1 MRQQDLARMLGAPGL
16 ASDVSWPKEGVEV
29 FDLFCGAGGFSQG
42 AVQAG
47 HRVVFA
53 CDLDAQALATHER
66 NHPHNCEHRCAA
78 LPLNDL
84 PYPTDGRRFHLHGS
98 PPCQKFSLAQHGTA
112 TEAQI
117 VEGGESL
124 VEWFLC
130 EALERSNCT
139 TWSMEEVDSPR
150 IQHILERFRRKH
162 RKQIDWDVF
171 EFELLGVPQTR
182 VRLLA
187 GTPALIVRLRQL
199 RSADRIR
206 GVCDVIKEPRGTH
219 VRGTTGSETLRKKT
233 KREPGEAKYRYR
245 TASLDYQARRINK
258 PAHTL
263 CAKLRTAGWF
273 TMTTRKMAHDYKPF
287 NVEEM
292 AALQTFPKGYK
303 WPKQV
308 THAARQIG
316 NAVPPLIAQLLLSGR
331 EQQQQP
337 LPLPQRRRRPTPTEP
352 IVRCRDDS
360 DLED

>member
-16 ASDVSWPKEGVEV
+16 VSDVSWPKEGVEV

-53 CDLDAQALATHER
+53 CDFDARALATHER
-66 NHPHNCEHRCAA
+66 NHPHGCEHRCGA
-78 LPLNDL
+78 LPLDDL
-84 PYPTDGRRFHLHGS
+84 PYPTDGRCFHLHGS
-98 PPCQKFSLAQHGTA
+98 PPCQKFSVAHGRAGGA
-112 TEAQI
+112 TEAE

-124 VEWFLC
+124 VEWFLR

-150 IQHILERFRRKH
+150 IQCILEQFRRKH

-171 EFELLGVPQTR
+171 DFELLGVPQTR
-182 VRLLA
+182 TRILA

-199 RSADRIR
+199 RSSARIR
-206 GVCDVIKEPRGTH
+206 SVRDTIKEPRGTH

-233 KREPGEAKYRYR
+233 KREPGEAKFLYR
-245 TASLDYQARRINK
+245 AAPLDYQARRINK

-263 CAKLRTAGWF
+263 CAKLRTSGWF
-273 TMTTRKMAHDYKPF
+273 TMTAQKMAHDYKPF
-287 NVEEM
+287 NVSEM
-292 AALQTFPKGYK
+292 AALQTFPDDYK

-331 EQQQQP
+331 EQQQQQR
-337 LPLPQRRRRPTPTEP
+337 QRRQSAPTAPTE
-352 IVRCRDDS
+352 RCRDDS

>member
-1 MRQQDLARMLGAPGL
+1 MRQQDLARMLGAP
-16 ASDVSWPKEGVEV
+16 ASSPSVSWPKEGVEV
-29 FDLFCGAGGFSQG
+29 FDLFSGAGGFSQG

-53 CDLDAQALATHER
+53 CDFDADALATHER
-66 NHPHNCEHRCAA
+66 NHPGGCEHRCAA
-78 LPLNDL
+78 LPLDDI
-84 PYPTDGRRFHLHGS
+84 PYPTDGRHFHLHGS

-124 VEWFLC
+124 VEWFLR

-150 IQHILERFRRKH
+150 IHRILGQFRRKH
-162 RKQIDWDVF
+162 RKRIDWDVF
-171 EFELLGVPQTR
+171 DFELLGVPQTR
-182 VRLLA
+182 TRILA

-199 RSADRIR
+199 RAADRIR
-206 GVCDVIKEPRGTH
+206 SVRDTLKEPRGTH
-219 VRGTTGSETLRKKT
+219 TKGTSTTDTVRNKSRLD
-233 KREPGEAKYRYR
+233 EAGKAKFVYR
-245 TASLDYQARRINK
+245 TLKLHEKSRPISK

-273 TMTTRKMAHDYKPF
+273 TMTPGQVAHDYKPF
-287 NVEEM
+287 NIAEM
-292 AALQTFPKGYK
+292 AALQTFPEDYR

-316 NAVPPLIAQLLLSGR
+316 NAVPPLIAQLLLSEC
-331 EQQQQP
+331 EQQ
-337 LPLPQRRRRPTPTEP
+337 RR
-352 IVRCRDDS
+352 
-360 DLED
+360 

>member
-16 ASDVSWPKEGVEV
+16 VSDVSWPKEGVEV

-53 CDLDAQALATHER
+53 CDFDAQALATHER
-66 NHPHNCEHRCAA
+66 NHPHDCEHRCAA
-78 LPLNDL
+78 LPLDDL
-84 PYPTDGRRFHLHGS
+84 PYPTDGRCFHLHGS

-117 VEGGESL
+117 IEGGESL
-124 VEWFLC
+124 VEWFLR

-150 IQHILERFRRKH
+150 IQCILEQFRRKH

-171 EFELLGVPQTR
+171 DFELLGVPQTR
-182 VRLLA
+182 TRILA

-199 RSADRIR
+199 RSSDRIR
-206 GVCDVIKEPRGTH
+206 SVRDIIREPRGTH
-219 VRGTTGSETLRKKT
+219 TKGTSCTNVVRKKT
-233 KREPGEAKYRYR
+233 NRDAGEGKYVYR
-245 TASLDYQARRINK
+245 ALAMHEKSRPISK

-263 CAKLRTAGWF
+263 CAGRRGEGWF
-273 TMTTRKMAHDYKPF
+273 TSTPGTLANDYQHF
-287 NVEEM
+287 SIEEM
-292 AALQTFPKGYK
+292 AALQTFPDDYK

-331 EQQQQP
+331 DQQQQQ
-337 LPLPQRRRRPTPTEP
+337 QRHRRQPAPTAPTE
-352 IVRCRDDS
+352 RCRDDS